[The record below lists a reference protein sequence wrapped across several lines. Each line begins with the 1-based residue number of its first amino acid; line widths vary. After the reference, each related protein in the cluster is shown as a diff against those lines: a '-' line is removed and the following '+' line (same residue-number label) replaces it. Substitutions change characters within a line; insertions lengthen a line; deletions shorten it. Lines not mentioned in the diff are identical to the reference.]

1 MIYQHITGNEICDWH
16 NFAQEP
22 VVIIQRFVF
31 MRENETNEKVVVVG
45 GGFAGLNLVK
55 RLDKS
60 RFEICLVDRNNY
72 HGFPPLF
79 YQVASSGLD
88 PTSISFPLRREM
100 KKRGKGVR
108 FHIGD
113 VTEIDVSRKVVITQ
127 YEEIPY
133 DKLILAVG
141 TTNNFFGND
150 KLIEQVFTLKS
161 TDEAIR
167 CRNEI
172 LARCERAAIEPD
184 AEKRRRLMSF
194 TVIGGGP
201 AGVEIAG
208 ALGEM
213 KRYILKRDYP
223 EIPMEDVSIRL
234 IEGSDRLL
242 HTMSEKSSR
251 DAFRDLKS
259 LLVDIKL
266 QHVMKEYKDNVI
278 TLEDGTAI
286 YSEMVIWTAGVT
298 GTPFKLTGTE
308 VKRGPGNR
316 LITDEYCRVKEID
329 DVYAIGDINY
339 TETTLYPR
347 GYPQL
352 AQVAIQQ
359 GKFLADMLNRGE
371 AKKPFKYIDKGSM
384 ATIGRN
390 RAVADMKHV
399 HFDGWWAWMIWMF
412 VHLIS
417 LLGMRNKLNV
427 LLNWMW
433 SYFTYNTALRL
444 LLRGS
449 RYPLRGMMRD
459 KD

>member
-1 MIYQHITGNEICDWH
+1 
-16 NFAQEP
+16 
-22 VVIIQRFVF
+22 
-31 MRENETNEKVVVVG
+31 MRENTLKEKVVVVG

-60 RFEICLVDRNNY
+60 RFDISLVDRNNY

-88 PTSISFPLRREM
+88 PTSISFPLRREI

-113 VTEIDVSRKVVITQ
+113 VAEVDVTRKVVITQ

-172 LARCERAAIEPD
+172 LDRCERAAIEPD

-242 HTMSEKSSR
+242 HTMSEKSSQ

-259 LLVDIKL
+259 LLVDVKL
-266 QHVMKEYKDNVI
+266 RHVMKEYKDNVI
-278 TLEDGTAI
+278 TLEDGTTI

-298 GTPFKLTGTE
+298 GTPFELTGTE

-316 LITDEYCRVKEID
+316 LVTDEYCRVKGLDGI
-329 DVYAIGDINY
+329 YAIGDIGY
-339 TETTLYPR
+339 TETPLYPR

-359 GKFLADMLNRGE
+359 GKYLARMLNNGPT
-371 AKKPFKYIDKGSM
+371 KPFRYADKGSM

-390 RAVADMKHV
+390 RAVADIKRL
-399 HFDGWWAWMIWMF
+399 HFDGWWAWMVWMF

-417 LLGMRNKLNV
+417 LLGMRSKLNV

-449 RYPLRGMMRD
+449 QYPLRGSMWD
-459 KD
+459 KN

>member
-1 MIYQHITGNEICDWH
+1 MTGVQTCALPI
-16 NFAQEP
+16 
-22 VVIIQRFVF
+22 
-31 MRENETNEKVVVVG
+31 
-45 GGFAGLNLVK
+45 
-55 RLDKS
+55 
-60 RFEICLVDRNNY
+60 
-72 HGFPPLF
+72 
-79 YQVASSGLD
+79 
-88 PTSISFPLRREM
+88 
-100 KKRGKGVR
+100 
-108 FHIGD
+108 
-113 VTEIDVSRKVVITQ
+113 
-127 YEEIPY
+127 Y

-172 LARCERAAIEPD
+172 LDRCERAAIEPD

-242 HTMSEKSSR
+242 HTMSEKSSQ

-259 LLVDIKL
+259 LLVDVKL
-266 QHVMKEYKDNVI
+266 QHVMKEYNDNVI

-316 LITDEYCRVKEID
+316 LVTDEYCRVKGLDGI
-329 DVYAIGDINY
+329 YAIGDIGY
-339 TETTLYPR
+339 TETPLYPR

-359 GKFLADMLNRGE
+359 GKFLAGMLNGGPT
-371 AKKPFKYIDKGSM
+371 KPFRYADKGSM

-390 RAVADMKHV
+390 RAVADIKGL
-399 HFDGWWAWMIWMF
+399 HFDGWWAWMVWMF

-417 LLGMRNKLNV
+417 LLGMRSKLNV

-449 RYPLRGMMRD
+449 QYPLRGSMWD
-459 KD
+459 KN